1 MNGSEETN
9 LMIGG
14 NVTRTNRNLPVNRY
28 PLRNLRSYSEKSQ
41 LDQILNDPELKE
53 LPVSKVNRMRS
64 RRGESGRL
72 PDAYDDI
79 LISAYRETEW
89 RQRD

>member
-1 MNGSEETN
+1 M
-9 LMIGG
+9 
-14 NVTRTNRNLPVNRY
+14 TRTNRNLPNRY
-28 PLRNLRSYSEKSQ
+28 PLRNLHSYSEKSQ

-64 RRGESGRL
+64 RRGQSGRL

>member
-1 MNGSEETN
+1 MT
-9 LMIGG
+9 GG

-28 PLRNLRSYSEKSQ
+28 PLRKPRSHNEKSQ
-41 LDQILNDPELKE
+41 LDEILYDPDLKD
-53 LPVSKVNRMRS
+53 LPVEKVNRMRS
-64 RRGESGRL
+64 RRGESGKL
-72 PDAYDDI
+72 PDAWDDI

>member
-1 MNGSEETN
+1 
-9 LMIGG
+9 MIGG

-28 PLRNLRSYSEKSQ
+28 PLRNMHSYNEKSQ
-41 LDQILNDPELKE
+41 LDEILHDPELKE
-53 LPVSKVNRMRS
+53 LPMSKVNRMRS
-64 RRGESGRL
+64 RRGESGKL
-72 PDAYDDI
+72 PDAWDDI

>member
-1 MNGSEETN
+1 MT
-9 LMIGG
+9 GG
-14 NVTRTNRNLPVNRY
+14 NVTRTNRNLPNRY

-53 LPVSKVNRMRS
+53 LPVSKVNRMMS

>member
-1 MNGSEETN
+1 M
-9 LMIGG
+9 
-14 NVTRTNRNLPVNRY
+14 TRTNRNLPYDGSPMRKI
-28 PLRNLRSYSEKSQ
+28 RSKNEKSQ
-41 LDQILNDPELKE
+41 LEDILNNPELKD

-72 PDAYDDI
+72 PDAWDDI

-89 RQRD
+89 KHHD

>member
-1 MNGSEETN
+1 M
-9 LMIGG
+9 
-14 NVTRTNRNLPVNRY
+14 TRTNRNLPNRY

-53 LPVSKVNRMRS
+53 LSVSKVNRMRS
-64 RRGESGRL
+64 RRGQSGRL

>member
-1 MNGSEETN
+1 M
-9 LMIGG
+9 
-14 NVTRTNRNLPVNRY
+14 TRTNRNLPNRY

-53 LPVSKVNRMRS
+53 LPVSKVNRMMS